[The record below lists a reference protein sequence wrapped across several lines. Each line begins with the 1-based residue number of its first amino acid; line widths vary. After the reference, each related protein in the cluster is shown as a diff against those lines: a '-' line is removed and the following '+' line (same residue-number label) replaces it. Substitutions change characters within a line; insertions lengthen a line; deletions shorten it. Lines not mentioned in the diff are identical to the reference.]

1 MCAAGIQEWR
11 EAPVDAM
18 VLSLQRL
25 TEFYGLE
32 IERGQAGL
40 GNFNLRAGLLP
51 VSLSSG
57 FASRHTRAPE
67 SIVDTIR
74 CGAVSPPSATASGHS
89 APTSASSAQ
98 STEASSSSST
108 AMSLS
113 SDATPCVTV
122 EPQDTTLLTVHERAA
137 RVIASGNISLDS
149 RLHVFTVA
157 GTMEP
162 RVVRL
167 FPTTSCSCPA
177 SSQCYHVLAAKMAI
191 GLQDNA
197 EPTRRINLT
206 QLRRNKRKK
215 ADKTSGRKRPRQ
227 NDVDVVAAGDADP
240 EVAQQLAAA
249 VTHGTTSATA
259 TATAAAVQ
267 DAVIDDDVCGRCHEL
282 APPSDRASRRKR
294 LITWIECELCKTW
307 YHTICVG
314 LGYYAPPS
322 FVCDVCA

>member
-1 MCAAGIQEWR
+1 
-11 EAPVDAM
+11 
-18 VLSLQRL
+18 
-25 TEFYGLE
+25 
-32 IERGQAGL
+32 
-40 GNFNLRAGLLP
+40 
-51 VSLSSG
+51 
-57 FASRHTRAPE
+57 
-67 SIVDTIR
+67 
-74 CGAVSPPSATASGHS
+74 
-89 APTSASSAQ
+89 
-98 STEASSSSST
+98 
-108 AMSLS
+108 
-113 SDATPCVTV
+113 
-122 EPQDTTLLTVHERAA
+122 
-137 RVIASGNISLDS
+137 
-149 RLHVFTVA
+149 
-157 GTMEP
+157 
-162 RVVRL
+162 
-167 FPTTSCSCPA
+167 
-177 SSQCYHVLAAKMAI
+177 MAI

-267 DAVIDDDVCGRCHEL
+267 DAVLDDDMCGRCHEL